1 MRQISAITKRQVD
14 LISVAEVAAGTTFS
28 ILLAG
33 MFGLKYSA
41 VAGIT
46 TLLTIQNTRGAT
58 LKTTGKR
65 MVAFALMVVL
75 CAATLLPLQ
84 FHTLSFGL
92 FLLLFVGLC
101 YLLDLQSVI
110 ASSAVLATHF
120 LMERSMAP
128 DLIINELGLLL
139 TGSGIGVLVKLII
152 PRRRAPLTRFRD
164 DIENA
169 FKAILQAM
177 AGKTI
182 HTLTDAEDPDRLNS
196 FDRLE
201 KMLADYENAALFE
214 SDNHLLGEG
223 KYPVAYFQMRSRQA
237 SFLRRIWQ
245 NLSRTGQSH
254 GTNFLLADF
263 FKEVADGFSEGNTAL
278 HMLQTLERIDHVY
291 DRLPLPLDR
300 KEFEDRA
307 LLYAVIQDM
316 RSLLQIKRDFF
327 LSANE
332 DGLQAKWQ

>member
-65 MVAFALMVVL
+65 MVAFALMVAL

-139 TGSGIGVLVKLII
+139 VGSGVGVLVKLII
-152 PRRRAPLTRFRD
+152 PRRLSYRK
-164 DIENA
+164 ICYN
-169 FKAILQAM
+169 
-177 AGKTI
+177 
-182 HTLTDAEDPDRLNS
+182 HTLKQL
-196 FDRLE
+196 
-201 KMLADYENAALFE
+201 LFC
-214 SDNHLLGEG
+214 
-223 KYPVAYFQMRSRQA
+223 
-237 SFLRRIWQ
+237 
-245 NLSRTGQSH
+245 
-254 GTNFLLADF
+254 
-263 FKEVADGFSEGNTAL
+263 
-278 HMLQTLERIDHVY
+278 
-291 DRLPLPLDR
+291 
-300 KEFEDRA
+300 
-307 LLYAVIQDM
+307 
-316 RSLLQIKRDFF
+316 
-327 LSANE
+327 
-332 DGLQAKWQ
+332 

>member
-1 MRQISAITKRQVD
+1 MRRMSGITRRSVD
-14 LISVAEVAAGTTFS
+14 LLSVAEVAIGTTLG
-28 ILLAG
+28 IVLADLL
-33 MFGLKYSA
+33 GLKYSA

-65 MVAFALMVVL
+65 IAAFALMVIL
-75 CAATLLPLQ
+75 CAATLLPFQ

-110 ASSAVLATHF
+110 ASNAVLATHF

-128 DLIINELGLLL
+128 DHILNELGLLL
-139 TGSGIGVLVKLII
+139 VGSGVGVLVKLII
-152 PRRRAPLTRFRD
+152 PRRRAPLARFRD
-164 DIENA
+164 DIEDT
-169 FKAILQAM
+169 FRAILRAM

-182 HTLTDAEDPDRLNS
+182 HTLTDTEDPDRLNS

-201 KMLADYENAALFE
+201 KMLDDYENAALFE

-237 SFLRRIWQ
+237 TFLRRIWQ

-278 HMLQTLERIDHVY
+278 HMLQTLERIDHV
-291 DRLPLPLDR
+291 
-300 KEFEDRA
+300 
-307 LLYAVIQDM
+307 
-316 RSLLQIKRDFF
+316 
-327 LSANE
+327 
-332 DGLQAKWQ
+332 